1 MWEENNEYEEYEKLV
16 AKYNNSFKY
25 RRRQKQMLKRIERAK
40 KPEPSIKE
48 FLLMRTAELLVPELI
63 ISLVI
68 SALITFEIIP
78 SMLIIATIV
87 LGVSLLLYVIYVFMT
102 SNQLFW
108 AFVDVKKYMKVNL
121 GAYAVVVV
129 FSVIMRMIDIRVF
142 SWMFMPTKVLTLFGV
157 SSWVSLLA
165 AHGLNI
171 IIMLLILFNA
181 KTRRYFE
188 MKYMGA
194 DM

>member
-1 MWEENNEYEEYEKLV
+1 
-16 AKYNNSFKY
+16 
-25 RRRQKQMLKRIERAK
+25 
-40 KPEPSIKE
+40 
-48 FLLMRTAELLVPELI
+48 
-63 ISLVI
+63 
-68 SALITFEIIP
+68 
-78 SMLIIATIV
+78 
-87 LGVSLLLYVIYVFMT
+87 
-102 SNQLFW
+102 
-108 AFVDVKKYMKVNL
+108 MKVNL

>member
-142 SWMFMPTKVLTLFGV
+142 SWMFMPTKVLTLFDV